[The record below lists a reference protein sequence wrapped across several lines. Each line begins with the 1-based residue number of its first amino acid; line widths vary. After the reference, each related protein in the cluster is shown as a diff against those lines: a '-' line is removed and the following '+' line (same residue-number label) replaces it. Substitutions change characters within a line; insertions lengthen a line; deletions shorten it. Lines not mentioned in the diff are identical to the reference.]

1 MTLRDY
7 VWKSYPSSVDED
19 YVGGVFGCPDDYEG
33 LKHISRYCDDANE
46 DAGTKDEVCR
56 KCWNREYVA
65 YSEKTKQ
72 DVTKEN
78 VEHPSHYN
86 AHNIEVIDFIQDWEL
101 NFCLG
106 NVIKYVCRSP
116 YKGTQ
121 IEDLK
126 KAREYLD
133 FEIKRLEKE

>member
-1 MTLRDY
+1 MTLREY
-7 VWKSYPSSVDED
+7 VEKKYPHKVDD
-19 YVGGVFGCPDDYEG
+19 IFTGGVCGCPTDYDHINYMGKYCNG
-33 LKHISRYCDDANE
+33 LGGGREFC
-46 DAGTKDEVCR
+46 T
-56 KCWNREYVA
+56 KCWNRELKDIVMN
-65 YSEKTKQ
+65 EKN
-72 DVTKEN
+72 EN

>member
-1 MTLRDY
+1 MTLREYMQENYPDRIREDAWGGVRGCPRLYDSTTKKFGDY
-7 VWKSYPSSVDED
+7 CIITNQDPSSEA
-19 YVGGVFGCPDDYEG
+19 C
-33 LKHISRYCDDANE
+33 K
-46 DAGTKDEVCR
+46 
-56 KCWNREYVA
+56 KCWDREIEAPV
-65 YSEKTKQ
+65 EI
-72 DVTKEN
+72 KEN

-133 FEIKRLEKE
+133 FEIKRLEGGK

>member
-1 MTLRDY
+1 MTLKEYIEKVRPDIVNNIY
-7 VWKSYPSSVDED
+7 R
-19 YVGGVFGCPDDYEG
+19 GGVRGCPDTYDTVVSSMG
-33 LKHISRYCDDANE
+33 RYCEITGKQITNE
-46 DAGTKDEVCR
+46 LCK
-56 KCWNREYVA
+56 KCWNREIKEPVEA
-65 YSEKTKQ
+65 
-72 DVTKEN
+72 KEN

-133 FEIKRLEKE
+133 FEIKRLEGEK

>member
-1 MTLRDY
+1 MTLREYMQKNYPGY
-7 VWKSYPSSVDED
+7 VREEYG
-19 YVGGVFGCPDDYEG
+19 GGVRGCPDT
-33 LKHISRYCDDANE
+33 H
-46 DAGTKDEVCR
+46 DEVTKKMGKHCDITG
-56 KCWNREYVA
+56 KPINNKTCKECWNRKIEETV
-65 YSEKTKQ
+65 E
-72 DVTKEN
+72 VKEN

-133 FEIKRLEKE
+133 FEIKRFESEK